1 MAITQAQ
8 ILKYSFAE
16 KGDKREIPA
25 DANIKGL
32 MSWEQGF
39 TLQYSL
45 DPEKDGYY
53 IPREQF
59 NQMMFEI
66 SQAVRN
72 LQINGGHLWD
82 NDSANLIGGH
92 PAGAR
97 VMVRYDLSTNQIIEQ
112 DLSSTVSGLV
122 MSSTIPLVS
131 MKDKNL
137 TSPFATNA
145 LFKDWW
151 IDDGVSLFGIK
162 LSTQNPTA
170 TAYKVP
176 SGYLD
181 FGGDPATEYPY
192 ENYPRVK
199 YFKDKGGAMPS
210 YITDGGTYFKLV
222 DVRGRFPRIFSN
234 GGSIDSG
241 RGFSTLQG
249 DAIRNISGRFSF
261 RGETNQGVSPVG
273 IVRAEGAFGKEG
285 DNTQWGVGFG
295 HKFAGQ
301 FIVNFNA
308 SSQVSTASENRPNNL
323 NLKYFIKV

>member
-45 DPEKDGYY
+45 DPDQGGYR

-59 NQMMFEI
+59 NQMIFEI

-137 TSPFATNA
+137 TSPFSTNA

-151 IDDGVSLFGIK
+151 IDDGVGLFGLK

-170 TAYKVP
+170 TAYKIP

-210 YITDGGTYFKLV
+210 YITDGGTFFKLV
-222 DVRGRFPRIFSN
+222 DVRGRFPRLFSN

-241 RGFSTLQG
+241 RNFATLQG
-249 DAIRNISGRFSF
+249 DAIRNISGYFKISGVTGGFDGGSGVFNTSGNNTRPQQSGVVGSGGCNFS
-261 RGETNQGVSPVG
+261 
-273 IVRAEGAFGKEG
+273 
-285 DNTQWGVGFG
+285 
-295 HKFAGQ
+295 
-301 FIVNFNA
+301 A
-308 SSQVSTASENRPNNL
+308 SRVVSTANEVRPNNF
-323 NLKYFIKV
+323 NIKIYIKL

>member
-241 RGFSTLQG
+241 RAFATLQG
-249 DAIRNISGRFSF
+249 DAIRNISGSL
-261 RGETNQGVSPVG
+261 GTGLGLILKAGSNQGALYPSATYNWNDVG
-273 IVRAEGAFGKEG
+273 HTTTHNN
-285 DNTQWGVGFG
+285 NTQ
-295 HKFAGQ
+295 
-301 FIVNFNA
+301 INFDA
-308 SSQVSTASENRPNNL
+308 SRVVSTANEVRPNNF
-323 NLKYFIKV
+323 NLKFYVKV

>member
-137 TSPFATNA
+137 TSPFTTNA

-241 RGFSTLQG
+241 RAFATLQG
-249 DAIRNISGRFSF
+249 DAIRNITGTATRLLAYEGLPNFF
-261 RGETNQGVSPVG
+261 
-273 IVRAEGAFGKEG
+273 GAFKRGFMSQNIHAIEG
-285 DNTQWGVGFG
+285 TINKSVDLVYESNL
-295 HKFAGQ
+295 
-301 FIVNFNA
+301 
-308 SSQVSTASENRPNNL
+308 QVPVANENRPNNL
-323 NLKYFIKV
+323 NLKYFMKV

>member
-241 RGFSTLQG
+241 RAFATLQG
-249 DAIRNISGRFSF
+249 DAIRNITGTAARLLAYESIPNFY
-261 RGETNQGVSPVG
+261 
-273 IVRAEGAFGKEG
+273 GAFRRGVMSQNIHGFEG
-285 DNTQWGVGFG
+285 TINKSVDLKYEANL
-295 HKFAGQ
+295 
-301 FIVNFNA
+301 
-308 SSQVSTASENRPNNL
+308 QVPVASENRPNNL
-323 NLKYFIKV
+323 NLKYFMKV